1 MNIPIFIMNV
11 MTNGPGGGASN
22 VRVTAKYSTDFTL
35 IRCLVRLVERGN
47 RRLHE
52 TPLAA
57 AVRDPVGAAGDAGRL
72 EDEFGRVRGGGPVAA
87 EAEAVHVAPPPV
99 LAGRA
104 QKVSRGW
111 DCGLCE
117 HATADDFQVIFTF
130 F

>member
-1 MNIPIFIMNV
+1 M
-11 MTNGPGGGASN
+11 
-22 VRVTAKYSTDFTL
+22 VTAKYCTDFTL

-57 AVRDPVGAAGDAGRL
+57 AVRDPFGAAGDAGRL
-72 EDEFGRVRGGGPVAA
+72 EDELGGVRGGSVAA
-87 EAEAVHVAPPPV
+87 EAEAIHVAPPPV

-104 QKVSRGW
+104 QEVSLGG

-117 HATADDFQVIFTF
+117 HAKEDLQVIFKG
-130 F
+130 